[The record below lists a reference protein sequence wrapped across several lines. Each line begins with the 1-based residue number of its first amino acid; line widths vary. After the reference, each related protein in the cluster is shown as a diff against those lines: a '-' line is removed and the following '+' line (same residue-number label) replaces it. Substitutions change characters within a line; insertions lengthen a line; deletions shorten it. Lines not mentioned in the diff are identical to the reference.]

1 MSVTCSRCG
10 APVVL
15 DMDGE
20 PMYVDSR
27 IADLERQLAEKQAE
41 IEAMRTKPY
50 VDDGL
55 PRFYTITK
63 CSQCGISAE
72 VISEYGCPERCGR
85 EARKPK

>member
-27 IADLERQLAEKQAE
+27 IADLERQLVEEQQFVKAARAMAMFSRSMRDMKFPLQPVE
-41 IEAMRTKPY
+41 IAFLAAF
-50 VDDGL
+50 DD
-55 PRFYTITK
+55 Y
-63 CSQCGISAE
+63 
-72 VISEYGCPERCGR
+72 
-85 EARKPK
+85 EARKQK